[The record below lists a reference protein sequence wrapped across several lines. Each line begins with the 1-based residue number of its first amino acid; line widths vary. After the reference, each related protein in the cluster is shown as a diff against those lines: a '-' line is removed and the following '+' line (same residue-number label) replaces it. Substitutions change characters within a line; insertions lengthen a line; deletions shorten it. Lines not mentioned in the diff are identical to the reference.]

1 MKRFLSALIVFIPAL
16 AMAADPKVDARAF
29 PRWFFRLITA
39 LSRSIIFSLANLSI
53 GPSDPLTPVNH
64 N

>member
-29 PRWFFRLITA
+29 PRRFFA
-39 LSRSIIFSLANLSI
+39 
-53 GPSDPLTPVNH
+53 
-64 N
+64 